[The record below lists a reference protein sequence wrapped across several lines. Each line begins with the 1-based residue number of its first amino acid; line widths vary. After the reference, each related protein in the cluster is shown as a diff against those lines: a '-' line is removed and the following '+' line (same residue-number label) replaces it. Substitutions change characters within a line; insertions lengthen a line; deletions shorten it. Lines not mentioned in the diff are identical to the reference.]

1 MNYLRIWVYR
11 WIREFTTVDLR
22 QAGQPSGRATLPAF
36 VCPWL
41 HCFNKA
47 GKHILFLVTLFTS
60 RKKVKLL
67 TGLGRG

>member
-1 MNYLRIWVYR
+1 MNYLRIWVHR
-11 WIREFTTVDLR
+11 WIREFTTATLR
-22 QAGQPSGRATLPAF
+22 QAKAAARRCICVRVPATQ
-36 VCPWL
+36 L

-67 TGLGRG
+67 TLGRG